1 MKRKTLISQVVW
13 LTSTNCVDKKPF
25 AIIADKKHEEGIL
38 PNKP

>member
-25 AIIADKKHEEGIL
+25 AIIADKKLEEGIL
-38 PNKP
+38 PGKT